1 MARFV
6 GKYNWGKHNCVYY
19 YVSKHMRK
27 TILNIILTITVLS
40 CSSGDQPNE
49 TGEQFCG
56 VYYGSVDLVSD
67 EMIKDFAK
75 CNYTEITGTLGI
87 YDYSVYD
94 PITSLSPLKSL
105 KKIGGKL
112 VLTSLK
118 ELTNLDGLQNLESVG
133 SLEIFYADKLEN
145 LNALD
150 KLQTTYIEMSKNPSL
165 KNIDAL
171 DMDIEEMTTIA
182 FTDLPLLESLKC
194 FSNVK
199 SIRNALII
207 ENNDSLIDLTG
218 LENVES
224 IGLAT
229 TPADC
234 CGTLVIDDNYNIT
247 SLKGLDN
254 LTKIRGDFHLTTNYA
269 LTNIDALKNL
279 TYIDGDLNIVQNTHL
294 GDLDGLQNLTT
305 LRGDLVIRNNL
316 LLAWFCGLQNLF
328 LADGLTGRYTVDHN
342 LNNPSEYYIVNSP
355 PCE

>member
-1 MARFV
+1 MYMKKA
-6 GKYNWGKHNCVYY
+6 
-19 YVSKHMRK
+19 
-27 TILNIILTITVLS
+27 ILNIIITISVLS

-49 TGEQFCG
+49 IGEEFCG
-56 VYYGSVDLVSD
+56 VYYGSVSLISD
-67 EMIKDFAK
+67 EMIKEFAK

-105 KKIGGKL
+105 KKIGGQL
-112 VLTSLK
+112 ALNSLK

-133 SLEIFYADKLEN
+133 TLLIHHADKLEN

-150 KLQTTYIEMSKNPSL
+150 KLQTAHIEMGKNASL

-171 DMDIEEMTTIA
+171 DMDIEEMVTIA
-182 FTDLPLLESLKC
+182 FSDLPLLESLKC

-199 SIRNALII
+199 SIRNALYIV
-207 ENNDSLIDLTG
+207 NCDSLMDLTG

-224 IGLAT
+224 IGLPT
-229 TPADC
+229 SPADC
-234 CGTLVIDDNYNIT
+234 CGTLGIHGNYNIT

-254 LTKIRGDFHLTTNYA
+254 LTKIRGDVNLSTNYA
-269 LTNIDALKNL
+269 LANINALKNL
-279 TYIDGDLNIVQNTHL
+279 TYIDGDLKIILNTHL
-294 GDLDGLQNLTT
+294 RDLDSLQNLTT

-328 LADGLTGRYTVDHN
+328 LADGLTGSYIVENN
-342 LNNPSEYYIVNSP
+342 LNNPYEYDILNSP

>member
-1 MARFV
+1 
-6 GKYNWGKHNCVYY
+6 
-19 YVSKHMRK
+19 MRK
-27 TILNIILTITVLS
+27 TILNIILTISVLS
-40 CSSGDQPNE
+40 CSSSDQPNE

-56 VYYGSVDLVSD
+56 VYYGSINLSSD
-67 EMIKDFAK
+67 ELIEDFAK
-75 CNYTEITGTLGI
+75 CNYTEITGGLGI
-87 YDYSVYD
+87 YDNSTNH

-105 KKIGGKL
+105 KKIGGL
-112 VLTSLK
+112 LTLTSLS
-118 ELTNLDGLQNLESVG
+118 ELPNLDGLQNLESAG
-133 SLEIFYADKLEN
+133 GLEIHYADKLEN
-145 LNALD
+145 LNPLD

-182 FTDLPLLESLKC
+182 FQDLPLLESLKC

-207 ENNDSLIDLTG
+207 DNNDSLMDLTG

-224 IGLAT
+224 IGLPT
-229 TPADC
+229 SPADC
-234 CGTLVIDDNYNIT
+234 CGSLLIKDNYNIT

-254 LTKIRGDFHLTTNYA
+254 LTKIRGDVNLTTNYA

-279 TYIDGDLNIVQNTHL
+279 TYIDGDLNIIQNTHL

-328 LADGLTGRYTVDHN
+328 LADGLTGTYTVDNN
-342 LNNPSEYYIVNSP
+342 LNNPNEYYILNSP
-355 PCE
+355 PCD